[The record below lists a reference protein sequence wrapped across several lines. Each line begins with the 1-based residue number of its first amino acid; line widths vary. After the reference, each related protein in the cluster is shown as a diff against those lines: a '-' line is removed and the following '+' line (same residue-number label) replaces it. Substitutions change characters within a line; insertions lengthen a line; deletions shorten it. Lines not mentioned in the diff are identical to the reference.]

1 MFVRASELPFDL
13 KAVIEQTIENWSAIK
28 SAGVGLEPTESY
40 GDFIAAE
47 LNASGL
53 RSVSGGHD
61 DALFNATASE
71 AEFRNGVVAG
81 LDRWLVVTG
90 CRSLTPGD
98 WDTYCHPLGE

>member
-13 KAVIEQTIENWSAIK
+13 KALIEQTIENWSAIQA
-28 SAGVGLEPTESY
+28 AGVVLEPTESY

-53 RSVSGGHD
+53 RSVSDSHD

-71 AEFRNGVVAG
+71 AEFRSGVIAG
-81 LDRWLVVTG
+81 LDRWLVTTEYRPRTHAEWG
-90 CRSLTPGD
+90 DYCR
-98 WDTYCHPLGE
+98 PLGE

>member
-1 MFVRASELPFDL
+1 V
-13 KAVIEQTIENWSAIK
+13 V
-28 SAGVGLEPTESY
+28 LEPTESY

-53 RSVSGGHD
+53 RSVGDGHD

-71 AEFRNGVVAG
+71 TEFRNGVVAG
-81 LDRWLVVTG
+81 LDRWLVTTE

-98 WDTYCHPLGE
+98 WDTYCRPLGE